1 MHVAIFPI
9 LLPLL
14 GGIVLLFAKD
24 RSATTKRVLT
34 FGFLGLIALVSL
46 FLLAYSIELD
56 FITYQLGNWDAPY
69 GITLVAD
76 RLSSI
81 MLLTT
86 SLLAIGAMMYAVAK
100 DIDISGH
107 HFHTLFLFQIF
118 GINGAFLTGDLFNL
132 FVFFEILL
140 IASYSLLLHGGGKH
154 RVRAGLH
161 YVVLN
166 LIGSTLFLFSV
177 GTLYALLGTL
187 NIADLALALR
197 DTSSENYTLIALSGL
212 MLLFVF
218 GLKAAMFPLY
228 LWLPEAYSRTS
239 APVAALFAIMTK
251 VGLYSIIRVH
261 GTIFGDLA
269 GELAHYYAPW
279 VVNLGII
286 TLFLSTFGVL
296 RAKELK
302 KLVSYLV
309 IVSVSVLLI
318 AIGISTTNA
327 LAGGL
332 YYMIHSTF
340 IVGAFFLLADIIAN
354 QRGEFGDKIV
364 KAPSFKNAIFIGSLF
379 FIVSLSTAGL
389 PPFSGFIGKVMILSS
404 ALGYVQQGMVFTS
417 IILSSILVVIALAYA
432 GSQVFYDTDSD
443 TPPYEKS
450 TNKLSYISVIFL
462 FSFSILMVLFAN
474 PLDEFVNTTASLLHT
489 PERYIAAVLGS
500 LEGVR

>member
-1 MHVAIFPI
+1 MQLVILPV

-14 GGIVLLFAKD
+14 GGIVLLFAKNS
-24 RSATTKRVLT
+24 SAYTKRVITLI
-34 FGFLGLIALVSL
+34 FLGT
-46 FLLAYSIELD
+46 LLATSILLLYHSIELD
-56 FITYQLGNWDAPY
+56 YITYQLGNWDAPY

-76 RLSSI
+76 RLSAS

-86 SLLAIGAMMYAVAK
+86 SLLSIGAMLYSIAR
-100 DIDISGH
+100 DIDIQGH
-107 HFHTLFLFQIF
+107 HFHILFLLQIF
-118 GINGAFLTGDLFNL
+118 GINGAFLTGDIFNL

-140 IASYSLLLHGGGKH
+140 IASYSLLLHGGGKK

-166 LIGSTLFLFSV
+166 LIGSALFLFAV

-187 NIADLALALR
+187 NIADLALAIR
-197 DTSSENYTLIALSGL
+197 DTSSDNYTLIALSGL

-269 GELAHYYAPW
+269 GELSYYYTPW
-279 VVNLGII
+279 LVNLGVI
-286 TLFLSTFGVL
+286 TIVLSTFGAM
-296 RAKELK
+296 RANELK
-302 KLVSYLV
+302 KLVAYLV
-309 IVSVSVLLI
+309 IVSVSILLI
-318 AIGISTTNA
+318 AIGINTQAS
-327 LAGGL
+327 LAGGI

-354 QRGEFGDKIV
+354 QRGAFEDRIT
-364 KAPSFKNAIFIGSLF
+364 KAPSFNNAIFIGSLF

-389 PPFSGFIGKVMILSS
+389 PPFSGFIGKVMVLSS
-404 ALGYVQQGMVFTS
+404 AIGYIQQGVVMS
-417 IILSSILVVIALAYA
+417 AIIISSILVVITLARA
-432 GSQVFYDTDSD
+432 GTQIFYDTDKD
-443 TPPYEKS
+443 VEPYPKS
-450 TNKLSYISVIFL
+450 TATLSYLSVAFL
-462 FSFSILMVLFAN
+462 FSFSILMVIFAK
-474 PLDEFVNTTASLLHT
+474 PIDGFANTTATLLLDSKL
-489 PERYIAAVLGS
+489 YVDSVLGS
-500 LEGVR
+500 LEGIR